1 MKHEAANTRKMLA
14 CVPAAHF
21 DWKPHPKSMT
31 LGRLANH
38 VAELSGWP
46 EYTIESDGLNFAT
59 MEYRPAPPTNTQDL
73 LDLHDKGVVKSLES
87 LGKVTDEQ
95 LGKLWKL
102 SSGERIILEQPKAV
116 VLRGLCFNHLY
127 HHRGQLSVFL
137 RLLNIAIPG
146 MYGPSADEMESMAA
160 KAN

>member
-1 MKHEAANTRKMLA
+1 M
-14 CVPAAHF
+14 
-21 DWKPHPKSMT
+21 
-31 LGRLANH
+31 
-38 VAELSGWP
+38 
-46 EYTIESDGLNFAT
+46 
-59 MEYRPAPPTNTQDL
+59 
-73 LDLHDKGVVKSLES
+73 KSLES